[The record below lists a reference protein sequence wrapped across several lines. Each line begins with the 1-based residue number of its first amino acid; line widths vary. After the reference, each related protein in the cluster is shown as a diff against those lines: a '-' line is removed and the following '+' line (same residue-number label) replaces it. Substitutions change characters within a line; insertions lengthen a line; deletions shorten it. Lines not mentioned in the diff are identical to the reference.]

1 MITWEVNITN
11 VNVDTKRANVTA
23 VRTDDIS
30 GAVETYSFKKAI
42 IGTTQERQAILEL
55 IWQNH
60 LEYINGQSAIDTFIA
75 GLEQTAKTNLEARE

>member
-1 MITWEVNITN
+1 MWEVSITN
-11 VNVDTKRANVTA
+11 VDVNAKRANITA

-30 GAVETYSFKKAI
+30 GEIETYSFRKAI

-60 LEYINGQSAIDTFIA
+60 LELVSGRSAVDTFISD
-75 GLEQTAKTNLEARE
+75 LEQMAKTNLENRE